1 MNSITKQDL
10 EDFVGRLER
19 SVAESRASLSPA
31 IVSQIV
37 SDIRDI
43 KDKTSAIPVL
53 TERVANIKVESDK
66 VGGIH
71 TRLSQVEAGFARH
84 DTIIALAIKYIV
96 GLALTVLSAVGG
108 FVIVLWNVF
117 K

>member
-1 MNSITKQDL
+1 MSLTKQDL
-10 EDFVGRLER
+10 EDFVGRYER
-19 SVAESRASLSPA
+19 AAAASRGSLSPE
-31 IVSQIV
+31 IVKGLV
-37 SDIRDI
+37 DDI
-43 KDKTSAIPVL
+43 KEIKETTRVIPIL

-66 VGGIH
+66 VVGIN

-96 GLALTVLSAVGG
+96 GLALTVLAAVGS